1 MAFPNYTDYLTN
13 PSNPFYLHPNENP
26 SVVLV
31 TPLLDNKNYHNWA
44 RLMHIALISKN
55 KEKFIDGT
63 FSKPPTND
71 PMFAQWI
78 RCNNMVL
85 AWFHRSVSE
94 SIAKSILSISTAA
107 GVWSD
112 LKNRFSQ
119 GDIFRISDIQEELYR
134 FRQGNLDVSDYFTG
148 LRVYWDELEDYRP
161 IPYCKCSIACT
172 CGGYTSMKQFREQD
186 YVIRFLKGLN
196 ERFTHTKSH
205 IMAMDPLPTVSK
217 AFSLVLQQERELLGN
232 GITTSQTDENAI
244 ALAANASRNASNYGS
259 KNASNYGS
267 GTSRN
272 RGNPP
277 VLANPSNF
285 SGNNAANGHGR
296 GKNFYANKGP
306 SGQNRMCTYCG
317 RTNHIIDGCFEL
329 HGFPPGYKPKGKSQA
344 NSAQT
349 DASVAQHQAPQFSG
363 FTQEQF
369 QGILTLIQQSQ
380 QPHSGSTSAVHQS
393 NSVMTHPF
401 AFNCDSN
408 KTSGKSPF
416 VWILDTGAT
425 DHISFHFQSFTSF
438 KSIKPVPVSLPNGNK
453 ILASIS
459 GTVQLTPTLVLHNV
473 LYIPEFC
480 VNLVSVAKLTNSNNC
495 CLQITD
501 CVCHIVQN
509 NSKKT
514 IGTANLVGGLYVI
527 AASPSLA
534 NKNSC
539 NSVFTDSF
547 DVWHMRLGHVS
558 SSGLSII
565 SKQFPFIPCIKN
577 ASPCDACHYAKQKKL
592 PFPHSSI
599 KSSAPFDLLHVDLW
613 GPYST
618 PSFLGH
624 KYFLTLVDDFSRFT
638 WVIFIKTKDET
649 QQHLKN
655 FIAYVENQFH
665 TTLKCLRS
673 DNGSEFIAM
682 TSFLSSKGILHHKT
696 CVETPQQNGV
706 VERKH
711 QHILNV
717 SRSLAFQSHVPIPM
731 WNFTVQHAVHIINR
745 IPSPLLK
752 FKSPFELLHK
762 EPPSIIHLKV
772 FGCLAYATTLQAHR
786 TKFNPRARKTIF
798 LGFKEGTKGSILYD
812 LNSNELFV
820 SRNVIFYENQFP
832 FTPVTKPTTT
842 PHISSPSDLGDP
854 LIHLSPQS
862 NSVPE
867 IQHASAPLSPSVSA
881 PEIQHEIPVSN
892 SAPEP
897 AVRKSTRIS
906 HPPGYLVANYHY
918 NLPSKSCSNVS
929 SGISSYPLSSFLS
942 YDNCS
947 PHYTHFCCTISSIAE
962 PKTFTQANK
971 LECWREAMATELHA
985 LAKNNTWS
993 VVSLPPGKVPI
1004 GCKWVYKVKYHAN
1017 GFY

>member
-1 MAFPNYTDYLTN
+1 MVVSEKCDVYSFGVVALETLMGRHPQELLSSLQLASTQSMKLCEVLDQRLPFPNN
-13 PSNPFYLHPNENP
+13 AM
-26 SVVLV
+26 V
-31 TPLLDNKNYHNWA
+31 LLDIIHVA
-44 RLMHIALISKN
+44 VIAFYYL
-55 KEKFIDGT
+55 
-63 FSKPPTND
+63 
-71 PMFAQWI
+71 
-78 RCNNMVL
+78 L
-85 AWFHRSVSE
+85 
-94 SIAKSILSISTAA
+94 
-107 GVWSD
+107 
-112 LKNRFSQ
+112 
-119 GDIFRISDIQEELYR
+119 
-134 FRQGNLDVSDYFTG
+134 FTK
-148 LRVYWDELEDYRP
+148 W
-161 IPYCKCSIACT
+161 
-172 CGGYTSMKQFREQD
+172 
-186 YVIRFLKGLN
+186 
-196 ERFTHTKSH
+196 
-205 IMAMDPLPTVSK
+205 
-217 AFSLVLQQERELLGN
+217 ELLGN

-408 KTSGKSPF
+408 KTS
-416 VWILDTGAT
+416 
-425 DHISFHFQSFTSF
+425 
-438 KSIKPVPVSLPNGNK
+438 
-453 ILASIS
+453 
-459 GTVQLTPTLVLHNV
+459 
-473 LYIPEFC
+473 
-480 VNLVSVAKLTNSNNC
+480 
-495 CLQITD
+495 
-501 CVCHIVQN
+501 
-509 NSKKT
+509 
-514 IGTANLVGGLYVI
+514 
-527 AASPSLA
+527 ASPSLA

-547 DVWHMRLGHVS
+547 D
-558 SSGLSII
+558 
-565 SKQFPFIPCIKN
+565 
-577 ASPCDACHYAKQKKL
+577 
-592 PFPHSSI
+592 
-599 KSSAPFDLLHVDLW
+599 
-613 GPYST
+613 
-618 PSFLGH
+618 
-624 KYFLTLVDDFSRFT
+624 
-638 WVIFIKTKDET
+638 
-649 QQHLKN
+649 
-655 FIAYVENQFH
+655 
-665 TTLKCLRS
+665 
-673 DNGSEFIAM
+673 
-682 TSFLSSKGILHHKT
+682 
-696 CVETPQQNGV
+696 
-706 VERKH
+706 
-711 QHILNV
+711 
-717 SRSLAFQSHVPIPM
+717 
-731 WNFTVQHAVHIINR
+731 
-745 IPSPLLK
+745 
-752 FKSPFELLHK
+752 
-762 EPPSIIHLKV
+762 
-772 FGCLAYATTLQAHR
+772 
-786 TKFNPRARKTIF
+786 
-798 LGFKEGTKGSILYD
+798 
-812 LNSNELFV
+812 
-820 SRNVIFYENQFP
+820 
-832 FTPVTKPTTT
+832 
-842 PHISSPSDLGDP
+842 
-854 LIHLSPQS
+854 
-862 NSVPE
+862 
-867 IQHASAPLSPSVSA
+867 HASAPLSPSVSA

-942 YDNCS
+942 YDNRS

-1004 GCKWVYKVKYHAN
+1004 GCKWVYKSTKSN
-1017 GFY
+1017 LRGGIIFYLLIGSCQ